1 MSRGARLALALW
13 MMSLLSPSSSV
24 HAVPRALDRG
34 LLVDAQSLGQQLVAG
49 VQAQKREQQAAEHA
63 PALLAPSAEP
73 PLQIKLSDVVLSY
86 DREVV
91 RRVQQQREQRKLA
104 YFKTHKT
111 GSTTMGSI
119 VFRYGARHHLH
130 FFCQLFRD
138 KEPLPDGEEPAADA
152 GGAPPLTVAYHNATY
167 ELVRNCNIHIMVGLQ
182 GMPLTEDVGDRFDV
196 VLKHIS
202 PDGLWH
208 GRFDA
213 LYDWYRTILG
223 ADVGDG
229 DGEGAQGAEGFALL
243 TVMRQPAS
251 HYVSWYNYYSRALS
265 HIPLRDCLVLG
276 NDTVDGKRHPC
287 PHNPLAQEFG
297 VRTQAELDAFLRFTD
312 DLRLFD
318 MIVILEEWE
327 ASLVLLRQELG
338 WSNEDL
344 LSLTLTNATDLHK
357 RWDGRRIE
365 DGAEEKALYDNDA
378 AFREALD
385 AATQLDWQLYAAALQ
400 RLEEKKDNFPGGR
413 VALEQQARELRL
425 LNALLARSCAR
436 AEGGTFRSPQ
446 CRQLCLWYDNG
457 GPAPDIAYE
466 RSVDAEGFVDAPPAA
481 ELERM
486 YQQALQTGLFC

>member
-1 MSRGARLALALW
+1 MSVVADSTSAADGPA
-13 MMSLLSPSSSV
+13 M
-24 HAVPRALDRG
+24 G
-34 LLVDAQSLGQQLVAG
+34 GVDALQQSALVA
-49 VQAQKREQQAAEHA
+49 AQ
-63 PALLAPSAEP
+63 L
-73 PLQIKLSDVVLSY
+73 
-86 DREVV
+86 
-91 RRVQQQREQRKLA
+91 QQQQQQQQQP
-104 YFKTHKT
+104 
-111 GSTTMGSI
+111 S
-119 VFRYGARHHLH
+119 
-130 FFCQLFRD
+130 
-138 KEPLPDGEEPAADA
+138 
-152 GGAPPLTVAYHNATY
+152 GG
-167 ELVRNCNIHIMVGLQ
+167 
-182 GMPLTEDVGDRFDV
+182 GD
-196 VLKHIS
+196 
-202 PDGLWH
+202 
-208 GRFDA
+208 
-213 LYDWYRTILG
+213 
-223 ADVGDG
+223 
-229 DGEGAQGAEGFALL
+229 FALL
-243 TVMRQPAS
+243 TALREPRR
-251 HYVSWYNYYSRALS
+251 HYVSWYNYFRRPASGVALY
-265 HIPLRDCLVLG
+265 DCLLRHAPDHQHQHHSNHNKG
-276 NDTVDGKRHPC
+276 GDDGDLDHALIGHACNP
-287 PHNPLAQEFG
+287 NPLAQEFG

>member
-196 VLKHIS
+196 VRLPPPPPPPPPLPLPLPLPLLMIDARQVLKHIS

-297 VRTQAELDAFLRFTD
+297 VRTQVRGRERRRRLRAM
-312 DLRLFD
+312 R
-318 MIVILEEWE
+318 
-327 ASLVLLRQELG
+327 A
-338 WSNEDL
+338 
-344 LSLTLTNATDLHK
+344 
-357 RWDGRRIE
+357 RR
-365 DGAEEKALYDNDA
+365 AM
-378 AFREALD
+378 R
-385 AATQLDWQLYAAALQ
+385 AAADHAGALFAGGAG
-400 RLEEKKDNFPGGR
+400 RLSAVHRRPA
-413 VALEQQARELRL
+413 ALRHDRGERARARER
-425 LNALLARSCAR
+425 R
-436 AEGGTFRSPQ
+436 
-446 CRQLCLWYDNG
+446 
-457 GPAPDIAYE
+457 
-466 RSVDAEGFVDAPPAA
+466 
-481 ELERM
+481 
-486 YQQALQTGLFC
+486 